1 MRLRVGTMARSEM
14 LPVYELPEL
23 IPSVAARGAIQLL
36 ASRGCLIISGYLISV
51 ILARGLGPIEY
62 GVYGVILSVLVWI
75 EIVMGSGIL
84 GATAKLIPQ
93 YGSDWVAVEQASRIV
108 LIVMSL
114 VLFFL
119 CWFSAPLF
127 ERLFGIANGT
137 TLFRLAILDIPLSGL
152 YFAYQGVLH
161 GNRRFGALS
170 VGLIIY
176 SLTKLLGILILS
188 VWELSVAGAL
198 VVNVL
203 ATLGVLLY
211 LIIRFPPVGNKPSRA
226 VIQAVFRVGFPIGL
240 YLVTYQVLLSL
251 DLWSLK
257 SLWAGAGEVIGL
269 YVAASNV
276 AKVLGVI
283 PSALSSVLFVSLAA
297 ALSQKDEIAARAYIK
312 AAGRFAIIV
321 LFPLGVLI
329 AVDADVLMVF
339 LYSDAYG
346 PGGIYLTLQ
355 VIAFAFSAF
364 LDIFFQALMAAGKH
378 YQSAGI
384 LVALVP
390 LALLLNVALVPQL
403 GATGA
408 AISLVLTITLGA
420 VVAAVL
426 AYGRFGSLISLSTV
440 TRVSV
445 ATALTAILGMQIPI
459 GGPWVLVKFSV
470 LPGVYIMLLSLLK
483 ELSWQDLRAFA
494 MWQKAPHSIGAHE

>member
-1 MRLRVGTMARSEM
+1 MTSTYRYVA
-14 LPVYELPEL
+14 
-23 IPSVAARGAIQLL
+23 SVPARGTVQLL
-36 ASRGCLIISGYLISV
+36 AGRGCFIVCGYVISV
-51 ILARGLGPIEY
+51 ILARMLGPTDY
-62 GVYGVILSVLVWI
+62 GVYGVILSVLIWVEMLI
-75 EIVMGSGIL
+75 GSGIL
-84 GATAKLIPQ
+84 GATIKLIPQ
-93 YGSDWVAVEQASRIV
+93 CKGEEAAVEQASRMI
-108 LIVMSL
+108 LIIMSW
-114 VLFFL
+114 VVFFL
-119 CWFSAPLF
+119 CWFSAPVF

-137 TLFRLAILDIPLSGL
+137 TLFRLAILDIPFSGL
-152 YFAYQGVLH
+152 YFAYQGMLH

-170 VGLIIY
+170 LGLIIY

-188 VWELSVAGAL
+188 VWGLSVSGAL

-203 ATLGVLLY
+203 ATVGVLLY

-226 VIQAVFRVGFPIGL
+226 VIQAIFRLGFPIGL

-257 SLWAGAGEVIGL
+257 SLWAGPGDVIGL

-276 AKVLGVI
+276 AKVLGVV
-283 PSALSSVLFVSLAA
+283 PSALSSVLFVSLAV
-297 ALSQKDEIAARAYIK
+297 ALCQKDETAAQAYIK

-321 LFPLGVLI
+321 LFPLAVLI
-329 AVDADVLMVF
+329 AVDADALMVV
-339 LYSDAYG
+339 LYSHAYG
-346 PGGIYLTLQ
+346 SGGIYLTLQ

-384 LVALVP
+384 LLALVP
-390 LALLLNVALVPQL
+390 LALLINVALIPQL

-408 AISLVLTITLGA
+408 AISLVLTITLGT

-426 AYGRFGSLISLSTV
+426 AYRRFGSLISLSTV

-445 ATALTAILGMQIPI
+445 ATALMAILGMQIPI
-459 GGPWVLVKFSV
+459 GGLWVVLKFSV
-470 LPGVYIMLLSLLK
+470 LLGVYIMLLSLLK

-494 MWQKAPHSIGAHE
+494 VWQKAPTQ